1 MKLLTECLGV
11 ARSQLTVLIKQ
22 SGLPKARRRGP
33 VGDAELVVEIQQ
45 QVSKLP
51 SYEYRRV
58 WGSLRRAFER
68 QLQSPINVK
77 RVYRVLR
84 DYNFLL
90 ERRIKQPGAQ
100 SRH

>member
-1 MKLLTECLGV
+1 MKLFTECLGV

-22 SGLPKARRRGP
+22 SVLPKARRRRP

-45 QVSKLP
+45 QVGELP

-58 WGSLRRAFER
+58 WGSLRRACER
-68 QLQSPINVK
+68 QLQSSINVK